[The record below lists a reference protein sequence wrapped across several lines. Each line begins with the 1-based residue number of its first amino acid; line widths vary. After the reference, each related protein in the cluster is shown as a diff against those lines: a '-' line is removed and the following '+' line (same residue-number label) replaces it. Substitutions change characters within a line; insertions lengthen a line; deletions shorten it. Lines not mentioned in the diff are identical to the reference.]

1 MTTPN
6 VLNRFEQAGSDDD
19 NELIVDGTMTVEGT
33 LDFEDDFAFTGSLF
47 VTGDLIVSGT
57 ATFDT
62 DTGKFVSTG
71 GIDLATR
78 VFTVEMPNITQSG
91 SEVSVFP
98 ELSGKLIAVDLI
110 MLGPTSATT
119 TEVKF
124 QKFSTPGGGAD
135 ITSATIN
142 VTVPSVK
149 DQVFATSPTGVEA
162 DFTTSDALRVITDNA
177 GTGTDS
183 MAVIAFTFLL
193 D

>member
-1 MTTPN
+1 MTTAD
-6 VLNRFEQAGSDDD
+6 VLNRFEQAGPDDD

-33 LDFEDDFAFTGSLF
+33 LDFEGNFATGNLF
-47 VTGDLIVSGT
+47 VLGDLTVPGT

-62 DTGKFVSTG
+62 DTSKFVSTG

-110 MLGPTSATT
+110 MLGPTSASP

-149 DQVFATSPTGVEA
+149 DQVFSTSPTGAEA